1 MADCIFCS
9 IGKGQT
15 PAQMLF
21 QDEQCFVVRD
31 INPAAPTHLLVIP
44 NEHITSLANLK
55 PNQES
60 LVGHLFSTAQ
70 EMARREGVTDAGFRL
85 VINQGRN
92 AGQHVDHLHLHVLGG
107 KQLPDLG

>member
-15 PAQMLF
+15 PTQILF
-21 QDEQCFVVRD
+21 QDDRCFVIRD
-31 INPAAPTHLLVIP
+31 ITPSAPVHLLVIP
-44 NEHITSLANLK
+44 NHHMTSLACLT

-60 LVGHLFSTAQ
+60 LVGHMFSTAQ
-70 EMARREGVTDAGFRL
+70 EMTRLEGATNAGFRL

-107 KQLPDLG
+107 KLLPALG